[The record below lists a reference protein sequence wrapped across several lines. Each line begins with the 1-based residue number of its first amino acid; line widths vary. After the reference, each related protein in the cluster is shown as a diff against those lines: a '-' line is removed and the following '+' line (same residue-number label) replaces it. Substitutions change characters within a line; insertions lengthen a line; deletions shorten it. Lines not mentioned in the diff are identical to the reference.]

1 MSCSSLTEDGKRCNQ
16 ELEYSFEG
24 METDCT
30 NFCFT
35 HCNKMIKNIMT
46 DLPKTVS
53 LQLAPNGT
61 TLEVMRIDEMGF
73 SLRIKY
79 HSRAMEGCYFLDAYL
94 QARKMDI
101 FSHAPN
107 LRKLPRDINKR
118 DNLPPELV
126 YKSFCALLS
135 SLSDIPGIHIQLIVT
150 IIFSSPTIDAW
161 RDMKDL
167 RGTTVQAA
175 FPDYHEG
182 KYLFRKDGWKY
193 DEKASYKQNT
203 MRGIIDVKLQD
214 HVQSFS
220 DLPDNF
226 MILADD
232 FLDKP
237 KPKVPERI
245 TDSSHYMLPLARAKV
260 LENVSHCTNV
270 KEFFTQEEIDEVP
283 HEDIISFVLKT
294 NKKKPLM
301 ICLDKDSL
309 FDYWKLEDAGNSW
322 VYGRCQNEDEPYNCN
337 KFYKIPGDITILID
351 SAAKDTVISLW
362 NSERHYTMFELAPLE
377 KIKIGRGLHYVGEL
391 SGEHQVFDVVPI
403 ALYVLH
409 K

>member
-24 METDCT
+24 VETDCT

-35 HCNKMIKNIMT
+35 HCSKMIKNIMT

-53 LQLAPNGT
+53 LELAPSSYS
-61 TLEVMRIDEMGF
+61 EVMRIDEMGF
-73 SLRIKY
+73 SLRIMTRSAMKAVLSWM
-79 HSRAMEGCYFLDAYL
+79 HISRPEKWMFSAMP
-94 QARKMDI
+94 
-101 FSHAPN
+101 PN

-118 DNLPPELV
+118 DNLSPELV

-135 SLSDIPGIHIQLIVT
+135 SLSDIPGIRVQLIVT

-161 RDMKDL
+161 REMKHL
-167 RGTTVQAA
+167 RGKTVQAA

-182 KYLFRKDGWKY
+182 KYLFRKDGWNY
-193 DEKASYKQNT
+193 DEKTSYKQNT

-214 HVQSFS
+214 HVQSFN

-270 KEFFTQEEIDEVP
+270 REFFTQEEIDEVP

-351 SAAKDTVISLW
+351 SAARDTVMSLW
-362 NSERHYTMFELAPLE
+362 NSERHYTMFELTPLE

-391 SGEHQVFDVVPI
+391 SGEHQVFDVIPI